1 MRSKFAL
8 ALLSVAMVLALMGPA
23 AAQDG
28 DDDDDDPDN
37 AESVF
42 PLNGFPPSDSDNVV
56 LKWNEE
62 ALQCVRVL
70 RERPV
75 VVARALFI
83 LQSAVYDAWAGYDPQ
98 GKAVPLLRPSGWRR
112 PAASERTLA
121 NKNQAISHAAH
132 VALSDVFPGCGG
144 EFNQQL
150 ADLGFAPGDTTPAA
164 VIGRQA
170 GQRCIDTRR
179 TDRSNQAGNYAN
191 TTSYQ
196 PSTSGDPWR
205 WQPLPG
211 QAGMTPQWG
220 TVTTFNPKALQE
232 IQIPAPRTQS
242 DATIND
248 ILRESA
254 NLNDRTKMI
263 AEYWTDGPQTETP
276 PGHWNVIA
284 QWLSRRYRHTLDQ
297 DVKMFFALDAA
308 MLDAGVGVGST
319 KYRYDFA
326 RPVTAIRTLRAGQN
340 VTAWRGPG
348 LGTQTFPAAEWR
360 SYIPTPPFPEY
371 VSGHSS
377 FSAAGAA
384 VLKKARGDF
393 GGNDQLSASVT
404 FAVGASVVEP
414 GITPRQTV
422 TLSWNKFED
431 AANEAG
437 LSRRYGG
444 IHWLDGDT
452 YSRDLGKKLGEGAYS
467 LAEKLWNGG

>member
-1 MRSKFAL
+1 
-8 ALLSVAMVLALMGPA
+8 
-23 AAQDG
+23 
-28 DDDDDDPDN
+28 
-37 AESVF
+37 
-42 PLNGFPPSDSDNVV
+42 
-56 LKWNEE
+56 
-62 ALQCVRVL
+62 
-70 RERPV
+70 
-75 VVARALFI
+75 
-83 LQSAVYDAWAGYDPQ
+83 
-98 GKAVPLLRPSGWRR
+98 
-112 PAASERTLA
+112 
-121 NKNQAISHAAH
+121 
-132 VALSDVFPGCGG
+132 
-144 EFNQQL
+144 
-150 ADLGFAPGDTTPAA
+150 
-164 VIGRQA
+164 
-170 GQRCIDTRR
+170 
-179 TDRSNQAGNYAN
+179 
-191 TTSYQ
+191 
-196 PSTSGDPWR
+196 
-205 WQPLPG
+205 
-211 QAGMTPQWG
+211 
-220 TVTTFNPKALQE
+220 
-232 IQIPAPRTQS
+232 
-242 DATIND
+242 
-248 ILRESA
+248 
-254 NLNDRTKMI
+254 
-263 AEYWTDGPQTETP
+263 
-276 PGHWNVIA
+276 
-284 QWLSRRYRHTLDQ
+284 
-297 DVKMFFALDAA
+297 MFFALDAA
-308 MLDAGVGVGST
+308 MLDAGVAVWHA